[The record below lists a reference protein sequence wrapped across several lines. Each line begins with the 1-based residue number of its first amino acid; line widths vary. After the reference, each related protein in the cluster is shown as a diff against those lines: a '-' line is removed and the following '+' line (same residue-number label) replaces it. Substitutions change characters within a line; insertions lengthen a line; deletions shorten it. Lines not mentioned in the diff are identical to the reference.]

1 MKHTI
6 TVQEVVE
13 KEIEVDLE
21 VVEFGFETPEIQ
33 IGDTVAILQ
42 DGRATAKLAVV
53 KSIATDYE
61 YELCENDAIT
71 VNHLHVKGIIDQ
83 KTYNRIEFDGFSFL
97 RKREIK
103 SYRTIDGQ
111 IHEENDVVLIIK

>member
-6 TVQEVVE
+6 TTTEIVT

-21 VVEFGFETPEIQ
+21 AVSFGFETPEIQ

-42 DGRATAKLAVV
+42 DGRTTAKLAVV

-61 YELCENDAIT
+61 YELYENDDIT

-83 KTYNRIEFDGFSFL
+83 KTYNKIEADDFSFL

-103 SYRTIDGQ
+103 TYRTTDGQ
-111 IHEENDVVLIIK
+111 KHEENDVVLIIK